1 MSSDPID
8 KENARSPTAD
18 EAAAARP
25 EIERA
30 SEGVDEDLTGLIDH
44 LTMWVDHTLALNT
57 VTGEEREELASYRH
71 QLITSVN
78 WIRRFRG
85 DDKHLK
91 RIITFALDAAF
102 HIGKDA
108 LRSPIVERIRIE
120 KTRTSTKHA
129 RQSKGKKS
137 QAIDATI
144 LELAEPLLAKGKSK
158 RWIAHKIIDDVKRRH
173 PRLTTEGAIDKRLR
187 KLVKRRVC

>member
-1 MSSDPID
+1 MRSRKFSRPSSM
-8 KENARSPTAD
+8 N
-18 EAAAARP
+18 
-25 EIERA
+25 
-30 SEGVDEDLTGLIDH
+30 
-44 LTMWVDHTLALNT
+44 
-57 VTGEEREELASYRH
+57 
-71 QLITSVN
+71 
-78 WIRRFRG
+78 
-85 DDKHLK
+85 
-91 RIITFALDAAF
+91 
-102 HIGKDA
+102 
-108 LRSPIVERIRIE
+108 